1 MGTIIISILQM
12 RKWKLRVLMY
22 LSQVVTVT
30 EELTQACLILL
41 ILLRNHTH
49 IALVV
54 ILPVDKADCSIQL
67 WFSTCKYAI
76 SCLSHN
82 KYASY

>member
-1 MGTIIISILQM
+1 MGTMIIPILQM
-12 RKWKLRVLMY
+12 RKLRAQSIHIPFSSCHSYQGINPGLPY
-22 LSQVVTVT
+22 STSFT
-30 EELTQACLILL
+30 EELP
-41 ILLRNHTH
+41 H

-54 ILPVDKADCSIQL
+54 ILPVDKADHSIQL